1 MKKPF
6 LKVIIITH
14 NEEIM
19 LPFILDHYER
29 LFTDVQFKIYDNLS
43 TDKTVEIA
51 TERGCEVVSFQSG
64 GMSDTVQAILKSK
77 EAVINDATW
86 KFLIDCDEAI
96 YITQEELKNLDATLI
111 KFKGWELF
119 DFVSSPYKANCMGC
133 ESSGYSKPVGVKCGV
148 FSEIK
153 FAPGAHSILS
163 IKAAEPDDIRWS
175 KDEFNLIHFKHWSF
189 DYSYHRSVY
198 LAGRQSADNLKH
210 RYSYHFSLPFETHL
224 SYYTG
229 GMYNKIDIPEPR
241 FKHYTTESK

>member
-1 MKKPF
+1 MKPF

-51 TERGCEVVSFQSG
+51 TERGCEVVSFHSE
-64 GMSDTVQAILKSK
+64 GMSDTIHAQLKSK

-119 DFVSSPYKANCMGC
+119 DFMSSPYKANCMGC
-133 ESSGYSKPVGVKCGV
+133 E
-148 FSEIK
+148 
-153 FAPGAHSILS
+153 
-163 IKAAEPDDIRWS
+163 
-175 KDEFNLIHFKHWSF
+175 
-189 DYSYHRSVY
+189 
-198 LAGRQSADNLKH
+198 
-210 RYSYHFSLPFETHL
+210 
-224 SYYTG
+224 
-229 GMYNKIDIPEPR
+229 
-241 FKHYTTESK
+241 